1 MSTLLAILTFFLL
14 VLAFFTHVFSFPANW
29 FIILIL
35 GGWSWFNPESGL
47 TLNTLFVFVA
57 VALAGEVVEFVLQ
70 TMGAR
75 KYGASSS
82 GNWGAFVGAI
92 GGAILGAPFFLGLGA
107 LFGAIGGAFA
117 GCLGVELLNERSF
130 AEAKRAAIG
139 AMIGKVLG
147 LAIKIGIGIVFLV
160 HAFGVLF

>member
-1 MSTLLAILTFFLL
+1 MSTTLAIITFFLL

-35 GGWSWFNPESGL
+35 GVWSLFSPGSSF
-47 TLNTLFVFVA
+47 TLNTLFIFVA
-57 VALAGEVVEFVLQ
+57 VALAGEVVEFFLQ
-70 TMGAR
+70 TIGAR
-75 KYGASSS
+75 KYGATSS

-92 GGAILGAPFFLGLGA
+92 CGAILGAPFLLGLGA
-107 LFGAIGGAFA
+107 LFGAIAGAYA

-130 AEAKRAAIG
+130 AEAKRAAMG

-147 LAIKIGIGIVFLV
+147 LAIKIGIGIAFLV